1 MNITL
6 RWRVAQYFEKRWWQ
20 SYLSGKSVDEYL
32 TWKRAYWNSVIE
44 KVGQL
49 APELGNALNTN
60 SLNILDAG
68 CGPAGVYLVLNDH
81 RVTAIDPLWSSYEQ
95 QFGHLGYDSMS
106 HVQFDTMPLE
116 ALEINERMDMVLCMN
131 ALNHVADIELST
143 QKLIAAL
150 KPGGWLIITMDTH
163 NYSILKWLFKSI
175 PGDILHPHQN
185 DRKGYVDLIA
195 TLGTDYID
203 AELLKSGTIFDHE
216 LIVFK
221 KRGV

>member
-6 RWRVAQYFEKRWWQ
+6 RWRVAQYFEQRWWQ
-20 SYLSGKSVDEYL
+20 SYLAGKPVDEYL
-32 TWKRAYWNSVIE
+32 AWKRSYWNNVLHKAI
-44 KVGQL
+44 KTV
-49 APELGNALNTN
+49 PELAVQMNNN

-81 RVTAIDPLWSSYEQ
+81 HVTAIDPLWSTYQQ
-95 QFGHLGYDSMS
+95 QFGHLGYASMS
-106 HVQFDTMPLE
+106 HVQFNTLPIESLDISET
-116 ALEINERMDMVLCMN
+116 MDMVFCMN
-131 ALNHVADIELST
+131 ALNHVADIELAT
-143 QKLIAAL
+143 QKLIDAL
-150 KPGGWLIITMDTH
+150 RPNGWLIITMDTH

-185 DRKGYVDLIA
+185 DRKGYIDLIA
-195 TLGTDYID
+195 SLGADYIG

-221 KRGV
+221 KRGA